1 MLAAEYNVAV
11 PVPFSWVVLLTLVA
25 VFAASLATFLALIAR
40 WTDSR
45 PRHAA
50 LEWAKQYGFRPG
62 TLGGGGEWPVLPPGA
77 VVAEPQRHE
86 QFHKPARHTTILRLR

>member
-45 PRHAA
+45 PRHA
-50 LEWAKQYGFRPG
+50 LREWAKQYGFRPG
-62 TLGGGGEWPVLPPGA
+62 TLGGDVQTLP
-77 VVAEPQRHE
+77 EPS
-86 QFHKPARHTTILRLR
+86 HTRFDG